1 MSTSEFQYFDENNP
15 ERSQSPDIDNP
26 IQTLETA
33 YSSLVSYSIT
43 GIITNREQLTRA
55 YWYIAPPQIEEMS
68 EDHAQAYF
76 TSLIPFITQEGPA
89 ESMALQ
95 IRQSALF
102 VQDIINK
109 IIHQDEVDST
119 EVEFA
124 QVFIEVFTDKVRSN
138 RIPIISVI

>member
-1 MSTSEFQYFDENNP
+1 
-15 ERSQSPDIDNP
+15 
-26 IQTLETA
+26 
-33 YSSLVSYSIT
+33 
-43 GIITNREQLTRA
+43 
-55 YWYIAPPQIEEMS
+55 MS